1 MRKVTIYTKTST
13 KRLKV
18 KEGCYAVAIE
28 YETKK
33 GPAYKLMS
41 GYEENTTYNRLA
53 LQSIIC
59 GLLSLKEPCEVTI
72 YTDCVF
78 VRNQINRES
87 PEHWKRSEWIKSG
100 GGNVKHKD
108 LWQQFLAAKASN
120 KIVVKPSEYKY
131 YVQELDDL
139 LQKCKEKY
147 EKVTEKTKK

>member
-1 MRKVTIYTKTST
+1 MKKVTIYTKAST
-13 KRLKV
+13 KNLKV
-18 KEGCYAVAIE
+18 EIGYYAAIVEYVARD
-28 YETKK
+28 
-33 GPAYKLMS
+33 GPVS
-41 GYEENTTYNRLA
+41 RPVVGYEKNTTYNRLV
-53 LQSIIC
+53 LQAIIC
-59 GLLSLKEPCEVTI
+59 GLCALNQPCEVTI
-72 YTDCVF
+72 HTDCVF

-100 GGNVKHKD
+100 GGDVKHKD